1 MKKLFFAACIMM
13 VCSSQTLTAQS
24 KASAKVQTMDSKSS
38 MLKSLWNKMVQGM
51 VANGTPKAK
60 TEKFADCFTKDLGE
74 KLTPEELTL
83 FYKLNNVKPGQ
94 NPPKE
99 LIRKAE
105 DMGINEKMQTI
116 GMSCASLLK

>member
-1 MKKLFFAACIMM
+1 
-13 VCSSQTLTAQS
+13 
-24 KASAKVQTMDSKSS
+24 
-38 MLKSLWNKMVQGM
+38 MVQGM
-51 VANGTPKAK
+51 VASGTPKTK

-74 KLTPEELTL
+74 KLTPEELAL

-99 LIRKAE
+99 LIKKAE

>member
-1 MKKLFFAACIMM
+1 M
-13 VCSSQTLTAQS
+13 AQS
-24 KASAKVQTMDSKSS
+24 KAKTKPQTTDSKAS
-38 MLKSLWNKMVQGM
+38 MLKSLRNKMVQGM

-74 KLTPEELTL
+74 KLTPEELAL
-83 FYKLNNVKPGQ
+83 FYKLNEVKPGQ

>member
-1 MKKLFFAACIMM
+1 MKKLIFASCMIFL
-13 VCSSQTLTAQS
+13 CSSQTLTAQS
-24 KASAKVQTMDSKSS
+24 KAKTKPQTTDSKAS
-38 MLKSLWNKMVQGM
+38 MLKSLRSKMVQGM
-51 VANGTPKAK
+51 VASGTPKTK

-74 KLTPEELTL
+74 KLTPEELAL

-99 LIRKAE
+99 LIKKAE

>member
-1 MKKLFFAACIMM
+1 MKKLFFALCLTV

-24 KASAKVQTMDSKSS
+24 KASAKAQTTNSKAS
-38 MLKSLWNKMVQGM
+38 MLKSLRNKMIQGM

-60 TEKFADCFTKDLGE
+60 TEKFADCFIKDLGE

-83 FYKLNNVKPGQ
+83 FSKLNDVKPGQ

-99 LIRKAE
+99 LIKKAE
-105 DMGINEKMQTI
+105 DMGINEKMQTV
-116 GMSCASLLK
+116 GMNCSSLLK